1 MPPHGRRAHGARPGR
16 ARRPAGLT
24 SVRAPRRM
32 SWQEPFQLLLEVRP
46 GAMESRPHGAE
57 REVERRRDL
66 LVREALE
73 VPEHD
78 HDPSLLGQLGDRA
91 LERRLEL
98 APLGVRR
105 RIGVGPQALERLL
118 ALTRHAALPRGQ
130 AVQAEPRRDRVE
142 PGRELGLAPEILH
155 GPVEDYRG
163 EAKLSTWLY

>member
-1 MPPHGRRAHGARPGR
+1 
-16 ARRPAGLT
+16 
-24 SVRAPRRM
+24 
-32 SWQEPFQLLLEVRP
+32 
-46 GAMESRPHGAE
+46 MESRPHGAE

-105 RIGVGPQALERLL
+105 RIGVGPPAPTWGGMLSGSGRSFMYYAPWMALFPAAAISLAVFGFNMLGDALRDVLDPRL
-118 ALTRHAALPRGQ
+118 RG
-130 AVQAEPRRDRVE
+130 A
-142 PGRELGLAPEILH
+142 GGL
-155 GPVEDYRG
+155 RG
-163 EAKLSTWLY
+163 